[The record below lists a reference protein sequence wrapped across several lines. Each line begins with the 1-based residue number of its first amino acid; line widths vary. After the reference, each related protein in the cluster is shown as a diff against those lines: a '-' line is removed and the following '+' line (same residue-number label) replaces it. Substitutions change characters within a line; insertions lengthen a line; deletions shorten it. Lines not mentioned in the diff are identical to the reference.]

1 MSVDLNKY
9 TNIPMIPKTSPL
21 VRVGILSEIKDYNH
35 DLLNIPDM
43 WRVTKGD
50 LVKLCILDTG
60 LPDHCDIDPEGGAG
74 FINGS
79 SYVKDENGHS
89 TFCGGILSA
98 KTNNGMGVSGVCPNV
113 LDYYG
118 AVLDKYGSG
127 SVDAIIKGIYWAV
140 DEVGADVI
148 SMSLGI
154 PHQFKPGKELE
165 DACNYAYNQGCTLF
179 ASAGNDSR
187 EVNWPAAYDSV
198 IAVAAVDRNMKLAKF
213 SSRGPEVEF
222 AAGGVDVFSTY
233 KNNSYATMSGTSFSC
248 PAVAG
253 VGCLIASKFKA
264 KGFRLTPD
272 EIRSRIK
279 KIAYDVGPE
288 GKDDMFGYG
297 IPVFTKDCDL
307 EEAGTPKNT
316 SWLSRLFRHL
326 KIW

>member
-1 MSVDLNKY
+1 MDLNKY
-9 TNIPMIPKTSPL
+9 TNIPMIPKTHPEI
-21 VRVGILSEIKDYNH
+21 RVGILSEIKDYNH

-50 LVKLCILDTG
+50 LVKLCVLDTG
-60 LPDHCDIDPEGGAG
+60 LPDHCDIDPEGGKSFVQG
-74 FINGS
+74 YLN
-79 SYVKDENGHS
+79 DTNGHS
-89 TFCGGILSA
+89 TFCGGILAA
-98 KTNNGMGVSGVCPNV
+98 KTNNGMGVCGVCPNV

-127 SVDAIIKGIYWAV
+127 SVDAIVRGIYWAV
-140 DEVGADVI
+140 DEIGADVI

-165 DACNYAYNQGCTLF
+165 EACNYAVSQGCTLF

-264 KGFRLTPD
+264 KGVRLTPE
-272 EIRSRIK
+272 EIRNRIK

-297 IPVFTKDCDL
+297 IPVFTKDCTL
-307 EEAGTPKNT
+307 EEAGIPKKQ
-316 SWLSRLFRHL
+316 SWLARLFSHL